1 MLEALRR
8 FVGSWVAKVF
18 LGVLIAS
25 FAVWGIA
32 GEVFGPGSSN
42 AVATVGETK
51 VPPSRFVNSYYQS
64 LENVRRTFGRQP
76 TRQQARALGI
86 EQQALAQ
93 VVSAATLDEYARR
106 LGVTLSE
113 EQLARLIAEQR
124 TFQDSQ
130 GRFDRARFQDAVR
143 NARTNEET
151 FIDDQ
156 NRAAVRAQIGSA
168 AVAGELVP
176 KVFEQAALAH
186 ADERRVFE
194 IAELTSET
202 IGPVPEPTP
211 EELAAFFT
219 ERAAQY
225 RAPEYRALSL
235 LKIEP
240 SDLADPD
247 GVSQDRVEAE
257 YRRRI
262 AAYTTPERRTIQQLP
277 FRDAEAAA
285 KARAALD
292 EGATFETVR
301 AEAKISTEVSDL
313 GKLAKDQV
321 PDPAIAEAAF
331 SLPLNETSQ
340 VIDGRFGP
348 VLVRAVAIEPEQV
361 QSLAEVE
368 ADIRAN
374 LALQDASRRVAD
386 LYGEIEDAR
395 AGGATVGEIAKANG
409 LPVRTVE
416 AVDAGGRDA
425 AETPLD
431 PAPPSSQA
439 LLAEAFQTDVGVPTN
454 GIPIGTTGYV
464 WFDVDR
470 IDPARDRTLD
480 EWRERV
486 VADWKAA
493 GDRETSRCRRRRR
506 WPTPFGRGRRWNR
519 LRPQP
524 ARRSNRSEP
533 LGRRDDDLRLGREG
547 VEAGFEGA
555 EGAVAVAKPGPGRRA
570 VLRVAEVQAPEAAE
584 LSEAQLENARAGMA
598 NDLLQQVIG
607 RLQTEYGATVNRPLV
622 EASLNQL

>member
-106 LGVTLSE
+106 LGVTLSD

-176 KVFEQAALAH
+176 KVFEEAALAH
-186 ADERRVFE
+186 ANERRVFE
-194 IAELTSET
+194 LAELTSET
-202 IGPVPEPTP
+202 VGPVPEPTA
-211 EELAAFFT
+211 EELAAFF
-219 ERAAQY
+219 EARAAQY
-225 RAPEYRALSL
+225 RAPEYRALSV

-240 SDLADPD
+240 TDLADPD
-247 GVSQDRVEAE
+247 GVSEDRVEEE

-301 AEAKISTEVSDL
+301 AEANIAADVSDI

-321 PDPAIAEAAF
+321 PDPAIADAAF
-331 SLPLNETSQ
+331 SLPLNETSP

-361 QSLAEVE
+361 QPLTEVE

-386 LYGEIEDAR
+386 LYAEIEDAR
-395 AGGATVGEIAKANG
+395 AGGATVAEIAKANG
-409 LPVRTVE
+409 LPLRTID

-425 AETPLD
+425 SEAPLD
-431 PAPPSSQA
+431 PILPSAQA
-439 LLAEAFQTDVGVPTN
+439 LLAEAFQTDVGIPTN

-493 GDRETSRCRRRRR
+493 ETAKRLDAAAKTLADAVRAG
-506 WPTPFGRGRRWNR
+506 TPVEAAATAAG
-519 LRPQP
+519 
-524 ARRSNRSEP
+524 ATVTRSEP
-533 LGRRDDDLRLGREG
+533 LGRRDDDPRLSREG

-555 EGAVAVAKPGPGRRA
+555 EGSVAVATPGPGRRA
-570 VLRVAEVQAPEAAE
+570 VLRVAEVQAPEADE
-584 LSEAQLENARAGMA
+584 LPEAQLENARAGMA